1 MNIIINRHVKILIM
15 TVLVWLTVH
24 QEKYTMQKLHDSKA
38 MMISDFIL
46 DHFVLKHVPVSS
58 NIIIHKFNK

>member
-24 QEKYTMQKLHDSKA
+24 REKYTIQKLNLLKP
-38 MMISDFIL
+38 MMTSDFIL
-46 DHFVLKHVPVSS
+46 DHFVLNLAPVSYCML
-58 NIIIHKFNK
+58 